1 MGGFFTGF
9 FLALEKSRSDAGS
22 PLLALTASVGTT
34 LFDSCCSVAR
44 RSGFDVALAE
54 ASCWAVMAGSKARAM
69 RSGLFSYLRHPG
81 CRDGVRY
88 LRDDLRV

>member
-9 FLALEKSRSDAGS
+9 FLAAEKFRSDAGS
-22 PLLALTASVGTT
+22 QLLELTASVGSA
-34 LFDSCCSVAR
+34 LCDSCCSVAR

-54 ASCWAVMAGSKARAM
+54 VSCWAVMADSKAQTM